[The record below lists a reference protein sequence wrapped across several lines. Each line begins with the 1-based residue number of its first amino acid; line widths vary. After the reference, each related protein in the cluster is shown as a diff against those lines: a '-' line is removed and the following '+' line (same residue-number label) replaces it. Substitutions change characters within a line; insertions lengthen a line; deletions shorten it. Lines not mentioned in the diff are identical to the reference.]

1 MKWLGGRMGKPMSLK
16 TYIQTEILQTRLRDN
31 EILVVYD
38 PDRRYRELCLE
49 LASSEVQVV
58 DAGES
63 SIESR
68 EAALAALQALG
79 QASPA
84 LKGLLIYVPAAPP
97 LTDEEKRIDPFALYG
112 ECGAVFPD
120 GDGDEYLNLC
130 LKFKADYPTD
140 IRRIFDQNPNPSFA
154 VIDAVG
160 AGSSWPQLQTALR
173 VESARDLLFALLAP
187 SPAQTQALKQET
199 AWLQEA
205 KMLLENALGLKL
217 LTKAKSWASL
227 ADELWR
233 FLLFSEF
240 VFDLPVEL
248 PPALANVPRARLEA
262 RPLVE
267 DICDRLRHDRRTQT
281 LYIDRAET
289 IQQELNLPAVCQA
302 IKNLGVRDT
311 FPFEERTFF
320 NQAVTALQQD
330 DLDPLRQ
337 ILKRQSGSIWSNR
350 GENQTQWQLLQAAVS
365 LVEACAD
372 AGRQLP
378 DYARTQET
386 LIDFYTSRLR
396 DVDRLQREFEQ
407 AAGDIFD
414 LDADLQEV
422 MKQAR
427 AAYRKLSNAVQTVFI
442 RHLEKQ
448 GWPPANRLAS
458 VDLFDQLIAP
468 KLQTSGQRVALF
480 LIDAL
485 RYELGVELHK
495 QLTGAG
501 QIELQAAFAA
511 LPSATP
517 VGMASLLPGAGQHL
531 RLTRQQN
538 KMAPALG
545 DQPLPSVTQRLEI
558 LRRQY
563 GQRFADAP
571 LADFARDKFKL
582 PEGVELLVL
591 RSNEMDN
598 DFESNPEA
606 ALGLISRTFQQI
618 LAAVRRLQKLGFQ
631 EAMLVTDHGFYLSP
645 GLEAGDVCSKPSGQW
660 VNIHDRLLLG
670 DGSGDNDNFIVPA
683 AAVGIRGDFNQVA
696 GPRAMV
702 AYRAGQIYF
711 HGGASLP
718 ETVVPVITIRLK
730 VEEKPARQAPL
741 VVLTYKRGG
750 DRITTRLPVFE
761 MQLLAGDLFSL
772 ETGAEV
778 LLEAHDAQGNVVG
791 EVKPGEAVNPATR
804 TVSLLPG
811 KTVKVTLK
819 MEQEF
824 EGDFTVKVLD
834 PTTLGIYHQ
843 LEMKTDYTV

>member
-1 MKWLGGRMGKPMSLK
+1 MGTK
-16 TYIQTEILQTRLRDN
+16 TYIQTEILQPKLQTN
-31 EILVVYD
+31 EVLVVYD
-38 PDRRYRELCLE
+38 PDHRYRELCLE
-49 LASSEVQVV
+49 MADNDLQVIDAS
-58 DAGES
+58 ES

-68 EAALAALQALG
+68 EVAMAALQALG
-79 QASPA
+79 HPNASF
-84 LKGLLIYVPAAPP
+84 KGLLIYVPTAPP
-97 LTDEEKRIDPFALYG
+97 LTDEAKQLDPFAVYG
-112 ECGAVFPD
+112 ECGAFFPD
-120 GDGDEYLNLC
+120 GDGEEYLALC
-130 LKFKADYPTD
+130 LKAKADHATE
-140 IRRIFDQNPNPSFA
+140 IRRIFTENPNPSFA

-160 AGSSWPQLQTALR
+160 AGSSWPQLQTALG
-173 VESARDLLFALLAP
+173 VESARNLLFALLAP
-187 SPAQTQALKQET
+187 SPAQTLALKQET
-199 AWLQEA
+199 SWVTEA
-205 KMLLENALGLKL
+205 KTLFESALGLKL
-217 LTKAKSWASL
+217 LTKVKSWEAL

-240 VFDLPVEL
+240 VFDLPADL
-248 PPALANVPRARLEA
+248 PAALTNVPRARPEA

-267 DICDRLRHDRRTQT
+267 DICDRLRHDQRTQT
-281 LYIDRAET
+281 FYIERAET

-302 IKNLGVRDT
+302 IEDLGVRDT

-320 NQAVTALQQD
+320 SRAVKALQQD
-330 DLDPLRQ
+330 DVDTLRQ
-337 ILKRQSGSIWSNR
+337 VLTGHTGSIWVSR
-350 GENQTQWQLLQAAVS
+350 GENQIQWQLLQAAVT

-372 AGRQLP
+372 AERQLP
-378 DYARTQET
+378 DYVSSQEA
-386 LIDFYTSRLR
+386 LINFYTSRLR

-414 LDADLQEV
+414 MDTALQEV

-427 AAYRKLSNAVQTVFI
+427 SAYRKLSNAAQTVFI

-448 GWPPANRLAS
+448 GWPPAGRLANAE
-458 VDLFDQLIAP
+458 VFDQFVAP
-468 KLQTSGQRVALF
+468 KLQTSGQQVALF

-495 QLTGAG
+495 QLTEAG
-501 QIELQAAFAA
+501 QIELQAAFAT

-517 VGMASLLPGAGQHL
+517 VGMASLLPRAGQYL
-531 RLTRQQN
+531 QLIRQQN
-538 KMAPALG
+538 KMALALG
-545 DQPLPSVTQRLEI
+545 DQPLTNVTQRLDI

-631 EAMLVTDHGFYLSP
+631 EAVIVTDHGFYLSP

-660 VNIHDRLLLG
+660 VNVHDRLLLG
-670 DGSGDNDNFIVPA
+670 DGSGDSDNFVVSA
-683 AAVGIRGDFNQVA
+683 AGLGIRGDFNQVA

-711 HGGASLP
+711 HGGASLQ
-718 ETVVPVITIRLK
+718 ETVVPVISIRLK
-730 VEEKPARQAPL
+730 AQEKLAVQAPIVTL
-741 VVLTYKRGG
+741 NYKRGG
-750 DRITTRLPVFE
+750 ERITTRLPVFE
-761 MQLLAGDLFSL
+761 LETMGGDLFSV
-772 ETGAEV
+772 GMAVEV
-778 LLEAHDAQGNVVG
+778 LVEAHDPKGNVVG
-791 EVKPGEAVNPATR
+791 EVKPGEGVNPATR
-804 TVSLLPG
+804 TVSLYPG

-819 MEQEF
+819 MEQDF

-834 PTTLGIYHQ
+834 PTTLGIYYQ
-843 LEMKTDYTV
+843 TKMKTDYTV